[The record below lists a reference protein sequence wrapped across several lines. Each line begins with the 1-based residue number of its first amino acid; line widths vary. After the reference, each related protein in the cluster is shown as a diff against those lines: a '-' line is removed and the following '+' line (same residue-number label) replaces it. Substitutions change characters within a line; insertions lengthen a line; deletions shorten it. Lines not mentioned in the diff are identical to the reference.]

1 MIGDYKT
8 YKNNNSLGVLARI
21 LQINLPKGMRGR
33 EMKGWLLGLAVGLV
47 VFIWTSTAGDL
58 SALERPSYESIEVEV
73 SEVLLD
79 EISAGFFTPALS
91 DAGSKII
98 LWDENGRTSDFTNGG
113 ANGTFIDVNEY

>member
-1 MIGDYKT
+1 
-8 YKNNNSLGVLARI
+8 
-21 LQINLPKGMRGR
+21 
-33 EMKGWLLGLAVGLV
+33 MKRWILGLAVVLV

-58 SALERPSYESIEVEV
+58 SALERPGYESIEVEV